1 MASVPLTPTLRYFPP
16 GTRKVYWIPTIGNY
30 LAPLRAELNSGI
42 DLSAEI
48 SAMTGWSVTS
58 AALDVPDMGS
68 RFTSQVPGRLTSA
81 TNDITCYTSQNSLD
95 ARTLLIRDTNGF
107 IVLFWEGDIVGQ
119 KMDVFPVR
127 VMAQA
132 MDTGVDNPGT
142 CVFSF
147 AATKIPASNLVIPA
161 T

>member
-1 MASVPLTPTLRYFPP
+1 MPATPLTPTTRYFPP
-16 GTRKVYWIPTIGNY
+16 GIRKIYFVATIANY
-30 LAPLRAELNSGI
+30 LAPTRAELNAGI
-42 DLSAEI
+42 DLSAEV

-58 AALDVPDMGS
+58 ATVDVPDMGS

-81 TNDITCYTSQNSLD
+81 TNDFTCYTSQNSND
-95 ARTLLIRDTNGF
+95 ARSLLTRDLNGF
-107 IVLFWEGDIVGQ
+107 IVLLWEGDIVGQ

-132 MDTGVDNPGT
+132 MDTTVDNPGT

-147 AATKIPASNLVIPA
+147 AATKLPASNLAIPA
-161 T
+161 